1 MSRPHRALIVDDEMP
16 IRRLLR
22 TVLAPLGWTVLE
34 AASAAQALEQA
45 RMPGIDLI
53 LLDLGLPD
61 GDGLDLIPALKAGGR
76 TPVIVLSSRD
86 GEADKVAALDM
97 GADDYLTKPFGTAEL
112 MARIRASLRHAVQ
125 QGGGRP
131 RLSVGGLEIDLI
143 NRTVTRSGE
152 RLHLSPTEFDLLRI
166 LAQHAGK
173 ILTHR
178 QILREVWGPA
188 KEEETQY
195 LRVYIRMLRQ
205 KIEVGDE
212 PGIIRTEPGIGY
224 RLQEPDDDSTP

>member
-1 MSRPHRALIVDDEMP
+1 MSRPHRALIIDDEMP

-22 TVLAPLGWTVLE
+22 TVLAPQGWTLLE
-34 AASAAQALEQA
+34 AAGAAEALEQA
-45 RMPGIDLI
+45 RLPGIDLV

-61 GDGLDLIPALKAGGR
+61 GEGLDLIPRLKADCR
-76 TPVIVLSSRD
+76 APVIVLSSRD
-86 GEADKVAALDM
+86 QEADKVAALDL

-112 MARIRASLRHAVQ
+112 LARIRTSLRHAVQ
-125 QGGGRP
+125 QTGGRP
-131 RLSVGGLEIDLI
+131 VLTVGGLEIDLI
-143 NRTVTRSGE
+143 NRTVGRGGD

-205 KIEVGDE
+205 KIENGSTQ
-212 PGIIRTEPGIGY
+212 PSIIRTEPGIGY
-224 RLQEPDDDSTP
+224 RLQEPEDA